1 MAPTGRYTTQHRMK
15 IIEVCFAAKSV
26 LLTQRQCR
34 KDFGRNNVPDGR
46 TIQRLVG
53 NFRKTGSVADA
64 HKGRH
69 CSSFGVIPENIQN
82 LWERHEESPRKSTRR
97 LLQETGISR
106 TSVFRTL
113 HDDLKLFLYKIQILQ
128 RQTDQNE
135 AERETFWEDISQGI
149 ENDPGLLDLND
160 LNDFDHCG
168 LCGASATLL
177 VSRNLATKHRIVLL
191 SGTLFLPKSLLHCR
205 CVRRTDFVAKYAS
218 MIFINCCVVNCPIGS
233 ILVSKEPPRSAVYTA
248 RKIREKIVKR
258 NLGMKNKIEHFFWT
272 TLYIQFD
279 AWARTST
286 KMCNAKTGQG

>member
-1 MAPTGRYTTQHRMK
+1 MQNTIVQERWCERLRGKVKSANHCKVQGGPKKRPILFFIPKLCFTIFFNIFQMVQTADLGDSFDTNMGPTGRYTTQHRMK
-15 IIEVCFAAKSV
+15 INEVYFAAKSV

-135 AERETFWEDISQGI
+135 AERETFWEDISQRI
-149 ENDPGLLDLND
+149 ENDPDLLDLND

-177 VSRNLATKHRIVLL
+177 VSRNLATKH
-191 SGTLFLPKSLLHCR
+191 
-205 CVRRTDFVAKYAS
+205 
-218 MIFINCCVVNCPIGS
+218 
-233 ILVSKEPPRSAVYTA
+233 
-248 RKIREKIVKR
+248 
-258 NLGMKNKIEHFFWT
+258 
-272 TLYIQFD
+272 
-279 AWARTST
+279 
-286 KMCNAKTGQG
+286 